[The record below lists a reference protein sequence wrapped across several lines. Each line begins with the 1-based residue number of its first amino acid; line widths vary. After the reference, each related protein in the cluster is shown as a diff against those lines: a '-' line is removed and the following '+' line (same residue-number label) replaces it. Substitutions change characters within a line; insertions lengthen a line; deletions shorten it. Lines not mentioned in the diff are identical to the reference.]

1 MARFALITLIVAGS
15 LSPSPGMAGGRPD
28 QHPLIARYCN
38 ECHSKQLSEGGL
50 DFSQL
55 GTDLEDA
62 ATFARWERI
71 FDRLAQN
78 EMPPPDADQPTAKER
93 QAFTGL
99 LQAKLVDVH
108 AKHKGTVLRRLNRRE
123 YQNTLNDLFGTNL
136 KLAGMLPEDGRTQEF
151 DNVGKTLGLSLVHL
165 QKYLDAANLV
175 FATAIANTTNA
186 PQAEH
191 IKASYL
197 ETPEAERFVG
207 KKWKQLDDGAIV
219 RFSQGGYPSGMMR
232 GTNVRKPGR
241 YRVRVTGYA
250 HQSKS
255 PITFSVGGTS
265 FARGS
270 TKPIYG
276 FWSFPAGAP
285 GQTHTIEF
293 DTWIEKNYMVAIE
306 PYGIRDP
313 DRYQRESIADYR
325 GPGLAILNVTLDGP
339 LIDQWPSPGHRLIF
353 DGLNRREI
361 EPRNPADKQKRW
373 YRPKF
378 EIISENEEREVRAV
392 LQRIA
397 EVAFRRPPQPS
408 DIERYTQL
416 FVQERQAGSTTERA
430 LQTAATAIFCSAKFL
445 YLQEPTGKLDGYALA
460 SRLSYFMTRSG
471 PDADLLALA
480 ESGQLVTD
488 ATLRSETERLLQSP
502 HFDRFLTDFTDNWL
516 DLRDMDFTMPD
527 RSLFP
532 EFDSYLRFSMP
543 LETRQFLRELIDSN
557 LPVSNL
563 VKSDFAMLN
572 SRLAEHYGLPSVNGA
587 EIRKVALPRDSLRG
601 GFLAQASVLKVTA
614 NGTNT
619 SPVKRGAWVLERMF
633 DLPPPPPPP
642 GIPGVEPD
650 IRGASTLRQL
660 LTQHRNL
667 ASCNA
672 CHEKI
677 DPPGFALEAFN
688 PIGGYRERY
697 RSLGNGERVDRMVDG
712 RKVAYRLGPQ
722 VDSSGKMPGGGTFQ
736 DFRQFRDALAADPR
750 PLAKAMTKKLLVF
763 ATGREL
769 GFSDRAEVDRI
780 VTASERHGYRI
791 RDLIHLVVQ
800 SDLFRTK

>member
-1 MARFALITLIVAGS
+1 
-15 LSPSPGMAGGRPD
+15 
-28 QHPLIARYCN
+28 
-38 ECHSKQLSEGGL
+38 
-50 DFSQL
+50 
-55 GTDLEDA
+55 
-62 ATFARWERI
+62 
-71 FDRLAQN
+71 
-78 EMPPPDADQPTAKER
+78 
-93 QAFTGL
+93 
-99 LQAKLVDVH
+99 
-108 AKHKGTVLRRLNRRE
+108 
-123 YQNTLNDLFGTNL
+123 
-136 KLAGMLPEDGRTQEF
+136 
-151 DNVGKTLGLSLVHL
+151 
-165 QKYLDAANLV
+165 
-175 FATAIANTTNA
+175 
-186 PQAEH
+186 
-191 IKASYL
+191 
-197 ETPEAERFVG
+197 VG

-325 GPGLAILNVTLDGP
+325 GPGLAILNVTVDGP

-378 EIISENEEREVRAV
+378 EIISENEEREVQAV

-445 YLQEPTGKLDGYALA
+445 YLQEPTGQLDGYALA

-488 ATLRSETERLLQSP
+488 ATLRSETERLLQNP

-587 EIRKVALPRDSLRG
+587 EIHKVALPADSLRG

-750 PLAKAMTKKLLVF
+750 PSAKAMTKKLLVF